1 MSQMSS
7 VMAKHSKSQVD
18 RMDQDYLG
26 SVDIMEMQ
34 SIEYQKE
41 IMDLKMG
48 NDDEKQRLGLIQV
61 FVPAAKNGLLARR
74 CCAVVAVAPSSSSS

>member
-34 SIEYQKE
+34 NIEYQKE
-41 IMDLKMG
+41 IMDLKMV
-48 NDDEKQRLGLIQV
+48 NDDEKQRLGLM
-61 FVPAAKNGLLARR
+61 RMEMD
-74 CCAVVAVAPSSSSS
+74 